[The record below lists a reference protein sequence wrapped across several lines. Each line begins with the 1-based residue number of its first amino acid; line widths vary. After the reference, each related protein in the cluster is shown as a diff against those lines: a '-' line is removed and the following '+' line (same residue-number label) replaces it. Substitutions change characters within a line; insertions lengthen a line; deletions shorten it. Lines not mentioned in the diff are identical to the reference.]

1 MYDGYVKAKELCV
14 IATHSSGSKAVR
26 ISTTNYSHAVIE
38 GGCDTYNGQAWATFH
53 RREDLAIRKQR
64 EMAKR
69 YPQYS
74 FEVVATQD
82 VRSSEGRRLKRL
94 LKLEKIQRDIEV
106 VALAEVVGD
115 YLDDKHNTEIVSG

>member
-1 MYDGYVKAKELCV
+1 MYEGYEKPKERCV
-14 IATHSSGSKAVR
+14 IATHSKGSKAVR
-26 ISTTNYSHAVIE
+26 ISYTDYTYAVIE
-38 GGCDTYNGQAWATFH
+38 GGSDTYNGQAWATFH

-64 EMAKR
+64 AMSKN

-94 LKLEKIQRDIEV
+94 LKLEKIQRDINTVTE
-106 VALAEVVGD
+106 
-115 YLDDKHNTEIVSG
+115 TEIVSG